1 MDHLRGRGQS
11 QRPAAEAAERAS
23 GEPGRPRGG
32 LTGHRAG
39 PPERGAERLTLTVE
53 EAAAVLGI
61 SRTLAYELVALGD
74 LPCLHLGRR
83 IVISRQVIE
92 RMLGAESPA

>member
-1 MDHLRGRGQS
+1 MADDNHNHRQPTSRS
-11 QRPAAEAAERAS
+11 RAP
-23 GEPGRPRGG
+23 GEPGRPRRRP
-32 LTGHRAG
+32 TGHRAG
-39 PPERGAERLTLTVE
+39 PTERGAERLTLTVE

-83 IVISRQVIE
+83 IVISRRVIDQ
-92 RMLGAESPA
+92 MLGAETPA

>member
-1 MDHLRGRGQS
+1 M
-11 QRPAAEAAERAS
+11 
-23 GEPGRPRGG
+23 
-32 LTGHRAG
+32 
-39 PPERGAERLTLTVE
+39 TLTVE